1 MRRGSQSDPK
11 GKEGLAWLTGE
22 MLHRGVQGMSFA
34 QLTDDLDSRAISIE
48 VGDGGDYTRLSGSAT
63 TDQLEH
69 ALDRSRQILL
79 APTFPA
85 DEFAKLKEQSLD
97 SLRIGQETPST
108 VAGNELT
115 TALYGDTPLGR
126 YATPSS
132 VATLTLDDVKR
143 FYHQIYL
150 PNDAIVVISGDVDV
164 SHGQALAKKLLA
176 GWEPAASLPAV
187 TITLPDEPA
196 KRKIILVDRPQ
207 GKQSTV
213 RMGLRAY
220 TLHNPDKFA
229 GSVAGQILTAGID
242 SRLGK
247 YVRAQKGLAYSVH
260 GVFQPNRQAGAFI
273 AGTDTAIESTAD
285 AITAIFKVLNDMRAQ
300 DVTPAEL
307 AESKTRV
314 AGGMVMAVQTI
325 GQQAGYR
332 VDGILNGYPID
343 YYDKY
348 PGRIAEVS
356 APQVRAVMN
365 KYVRDGEMTIVVVAP
380 AAQVQKQLETLGQVE
395 VRPMPAKRAAATQPA
410 TAPLKKAA

>member
-1 MRRGSQSDPK
+1 
-11 GKEGLAWLTGE
+11 
-22 MLHRGVQGMSFA
+22 V
-34 QLTDDLDSRAISIE
+34 
-48 VGDGGDYTRLSGSAT
+48 
-63 TDQLEH
+63 
-69 ALDRSRQILL
+69 
-79 APTFPA
+79 
-85 DEFAKLKEQSLD
+85 
-97 SLRIGQETPST
+97 GQETPST

-115 TALYGDTPLGR
+115 TALYGDTPIGR
-126 YATPSS
+126 YATPQS
-132 VATLTLDDVKR
+132 VARIALADVKK
-143 FYHQIYL
+143 FYADFYR
-150 PNDAIVVISGDVDV
+150 PNDAIVVISGDIDV
-164 SHGQALAKKLLA
+164 SRGQALARTLLE
-176 GWEPAASLPAV
+176 GWKPAASLPAV
-187 TITLPDEPA
+187 TIKLPDERA
-196 KRKIILVDRPQ
+196 RRKIILVDRPE

-307 AESKTRV
+307 AEAKTRV

-325 GQQAGYR
+325 GEQAGYR
-332 VDGILNGYPID
+332 VEGILNGYPID

-348 PGRIAEVS
+348 PERIAQVS
-356 APQVRAVMN
+356 AEQVRAVMN
-365 KYVRDGEMTIVVVAP
+365 KYVRDGDMTIIVVAP
-380 AAQVQKQLETLGQVE
+380 AAQVKQQLSGLGEVE
-395 VRPMPAKRAAATQPA
+395 IVPMPARRPAATTQPSP
-410 TAPLKKAA
+410 APAALKKAA